1 MKNIIAVLVFIF
13 TYNLNAQFKI
23 TGEIRNYQEKDIQV
37 RIFDGPTDILINK
50 VKTDKNGKFTVQIPR
65 KFSGI
70 VRITDVSR
78 HAILDILSDNE
89 NVDFTAKLENN
100 AFIDVNFKQGKTA
113 EGFQNY
119 TSLQGLIDMKTNV
132 FPIIKPLY
140 GEKDE
145 FYQAILKEEI
155 RISKLNAS
163 TDLPL
168 LKYYVTISDLAN
180 TTFDNKT
187 AATFHKEK
195 ILTHLVNDNDYL
207 EGSGF
212 MFKLV
217 LDYLRASI
225 VDATSQEQVNKTI
238 EKEIDALLEKTDLE
252 TPRGQKVLSTVF
264 LTLPAEQFEPLLEK
278 YYAKANALTC
288 EITDELKTTLSAHN
302 STTIGSIV
310 PNIQFDKPVKG
321 AQSLYD
327 VKADKKIIIFWASW
341 CPACNEEMPFVKE
354 YYRNFKLSGG
364 EIVSI
369 SLDFDESA
377 YKEATKD
384 FEWFSYSDFL
394 QWDTKSVMD
403 YGISS
408 TPTLLLVDKDNK
420 LIKKASH
427 ISELVEL

>member
-1 MKNIIAVLVFIF
+1 MKNLIAILVFIF
-13 TYNLNAQFKI
+13 TSNLNAQFKI
-23 TGEIRNYQEKDIQV
+23 NGEIKNYPEKDIMV

-50 VKTDKNGKFTVQIPR
+50 VKTDKNGKFSVQIPR

-70 VRITDVSR
+70 VRITDVTR
-78 HAILDILSDNE
+78 HAALDILSDNE
-89 NVDFTAKLENN
+89 NVDFSAKLENT
-100 AFIDVNFKQGKTA
+100 AFVEVEFKQGKTA
-113 EGFQNY
+113 AGFQNY
-119 TSLQGLIDMKTNV
+119 TSLQGLIDLKTNV

-140 GEKDE
+140 SEKDE
-145 FYQAILKEEI
+145 FYQAILKEET
-155 RISKLNAS
+155 RIGKLNAS

-168 LKYYVTISDLAN
+168 LNYYVTISDLAN
-180 TTFDNKT
+180 TTFDSKM
-187 AATFHKEK
+187 AADFHKEK
-195 ILTHLVNDNDYL
+195 ILTHLVKDNDYL

-225 VDATSQEQVNKTI
+225 LGATSQEQINTTL
-238 EKEIDALLEKTDLE
+238 EKEIDELLVITDLE

-264 LTLPAEQFEPLLEK
+264 LTLPAEQFESLLEK

-288 EITDELKTTLSAHN
+288 EITDELKSNLAAHN
-302 STTIGSIV
+302 STTVGNVV

-321 AQSLYD
+321 AKSLYD

-377 YKEATKD
+377 YNEATKD

-394 QWDTKSVMD
+394 QWDSKSVLD

>member
-1 MKNIIAVLVFIF
+1 MKKLIAVLIFIF
-13 TYNLNAQFKI
+13 TSNLNAQFKI
-23 TGEIRNYQEKDIQV
+23 NGEITNYPEKDIMV
-37 RIFDGPTDILINK
+37 RMFDGPTDILINK
-50 VKTDKNGKFTVQIPR
+50 VKTDKSGKFSVQVPR

-70 VRITDVSR
+70 VRITDISR
-78 HAILDILSDNE
+78 HAVLDILTDNE
-89 NVDFTAKLENN
+89 NVDFKSKLENN
-100 AFIDVNFKQGKTA
+100 AFVQVEFKQGKTA
-113 EGFQNY
+113 AGFQTY
-119 TSLQGLIDMKTNV
+119 TSLQGLIDLKTNV

-140 GEKDE
+140 NENDQ
-145 FYQAILKEEI
+145 FYQAILKEET
-155 RISKLNAS
+155 RIGTLDAS
-163 TDLPL
+163 TELPL

-180 TTFDNKT
+180 STFDSKMS
-187 AATFHKEK
+187 ADLHKEK
-195 ILTHLVNDNDYL
+195 ILKHLVNDNEYL
-207 EGSGF
+207 EGSGY

-225 VDATSQEQVNKTI
+225 VGATSQEQINTTI
-238 EKEIDALLEKTDLE
+238 EKEIDELLVKTDLE
-252 TPRGQKVLSTVF
+252 TPRGQKVLSTIF
-264 LTLPAEQFEPLLEK
+264 LALPQEQFGSLLEK

-288 EITDELKTTLSAHN
+288 EITDELKSNLAAHN
-302 STTIGSIV
+302 STTVGNVV
-310 PNIQFDKPVKG
+310 PNILFDKPVKG
-321 AQSLYD
+321 AKSLYD

-354 YYRNFKLSGG
+354 YYRNFKLDGG

-394 QWDTKSVMD
+394 QWDSKSVMD
-403 YGISS
+403 FGISS

>member
-1 MKNIIAVLVFIF
+1 MKNLIAVLVFIF
-13 TYNLNAQFKI
+13 TCNLNAQFKI
-23 TGEIRNYQEKDIQV
+23 SGEIKNYQEKYVQV

-50 VKTDKNGKFTVQIPR
+50 VKTDKNGKFSVQIPR

-70 VRITDVSR
+70 VRIADASR
-78 HAILDILSDNE
+78 HASLDILSDNE
-89 NVDFTAKLENN
+89 NVDFVAKLENN
-100 AFIDVNFKQGKTA
+100 AFVEIEFKQGKTA
-113 EGFQNY
+113 AEFQNY
-119 TSLQGLIDMKTNV
+119 TSLQGLIDLKTNV
-132 FPIIKPLY
+132 FPVIKPLY

-145 FYQAILKEEI
+145 FYQAILKEEA
-155 RISKLNAS
+155 RISKLDAS

-168 LKYYVTISDLAN
+168 LKYYVAISDLAN

-187 AATFHKEK
+187 AASFHKEK
-195 ILTHLVNDNDYL
+195 ILTHLVNDNTYL

-225 VDATSQEQVNKTI
+225 VDATSQEQVNATI
-238 EKEIDALLEKTDLE
+238 EKEIDELLVKTDLE

-264 LTLPAEQFEPLLEK
+264 LTLPSEQFEPLLEK

-288 EITDELKTTLSAHN
+288 EITDELKSNLAAHN
-302 STTIGSIV
+302 STTVGSVV
-310 PNIQFDKPVKG
+310 PNIIFNKPVKG
-321 AQSLYD
+321 AKSLYD

-354 YYRNFKLSGG
+354 YYRNFKLAGG
-364 EIVSI
+364 EIISI

-377 YKEATKD
+377 YREATKD

-394 QWDTKSVMD
+394 QWDSKPVLD